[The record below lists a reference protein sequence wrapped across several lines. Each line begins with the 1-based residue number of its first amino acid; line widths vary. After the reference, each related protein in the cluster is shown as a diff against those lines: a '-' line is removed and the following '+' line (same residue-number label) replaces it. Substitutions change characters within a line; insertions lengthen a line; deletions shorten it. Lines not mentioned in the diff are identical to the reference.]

1 MSEALLS
8 VKRLKVSYGGIHAV
22 KGIDFTVN
30 AGEQVTLIGANGAGK
45 TSSLRALTGLQPF
58 EGDILFDGRSIRGMA
73 PHRLLQQG
81 LVMVPEGRGI
91 FTRLTVRENL
101 QLGAYARRDKPAVR
115 HDFERV
121 CATFPR
127 LNERL
132 NQPAGLLSGGEQQ
145 MVAMG
150 RALLSRPRLLIL
162 DEPSMGLAPIVV
174 EAIFSVIKQLARDG
188 VTISPIRAPPWPSR
202 SVWSTKASPAWS
214 ATGTPAPASRRRA
227 SITMPA
233 SPRWRRSPP
242 ATATRNKALT
252 PASA

>member
-58 EGDILFDGRSIRGMA
+58 EGDILFDSCSIRGA
-73 PHRLLQQG
+73 PPHRLLQRG

-101 QLGAYARRDKPAVR
+101 QLGAYARRDKSAVR
-115 HDFERV
+115 QDFERV

-127 LNERL
+127 LSERL
-132 NQPAGLLSGGEQQ
+132 HQPAGLLSGGEQQ

-174 EAIFSVIKQLARDG
+174 EAIFTVIKQLARDG
-188 VTISPIRAPPWPSR
+188 VTLLLVEQNARLALESTDRAYVLDSGSLSHSGR
-202 SVWSTKASPAWS
+202 SAEMLDDEKIKQIYL
-214 ATGTPAPASRRRA
+214 GE
-227 SITMPA
+227 
-233 SPRWRRSPP
+233 
-242 ATATRNKALT
+242 
-252 PASA
+252 

>member
-8 VKRLKVSYGGIHAV
+8 VKHLKVSYGGIHAV

-58 EGDILFDGRSIRGMA
+58 EGDILFDGCSIRGA
-73 PHRLLQQG
+73 PPHRLLQRG

-101 QLGAYARRDKPAVR
+101 QLGAYARRDKSAVR
-115 HDFERV
+115 QDFERV

-127 LNERL
+127 LSERL
-132 NQPAGLLSGGEQQ
+132 HQPAGLLSGGEQQ

-174 EAIFSVIKQLARDG
+174 EAIFTVIKQLARDG
-188 VTISPIRAPPWPSR
+188 VTLLLVEQNARLALESTDRAYVLDSGSLSHSGR
-202 SVWSTKASPAWS
+202 SAEMLDDEKIKQIYL
-214 ATGTPAPASRRRA
+214 GE
-227 SITMPA
+227 
-233 SPRWRRSPP
+233 
-242 ATATRNKALT
+242 
-252 PASA
+252 

>member
-58 EGDILFDGRSIRGMA
+58 EGDILFDGFSIRGVP
-73 PHRLLQQG
+73 PHRLLQRG

-101 QLGAYARRDKPAVR
+101 QLGAYARRDKSAVR
-115 HDFERV
+115 QDFERV

-127 LNERL
+127 LSERL
-132 NQPAGLLSGGEQQ
+132 HQPAGLLSGGEQQ

-174 EAIFSVIKQLARDG
+174 EAIFTVIKQLARDG
-188 VTISPIRAPPWPSR
+188 VTLLLVEQNARLALESTDRAYVLDSGSLSHSGR
-202 SVWSTKASPAWS
+202 SADMLDDEKIKQIYL
-214 ATGTPAPASRRRA
+214 GE
-227 SITMPA
+227 
-233 SPRWRRSPP
+233 
-242 ATATRNKALT
+242 
-252 PASA
+252 

>member
-58 EGDILFDGRSIRGMA
+58 EGDILFDGCSIRGA
-73 PHRLLQQG
+73 PPHRLLQRG

-91 FTRLTVRENL
+91 FPRLTVRENL
-101 QLGAYARRDKPAVR
+101 QLGAYARRDKSAVR
-115 HDFERV
+115 QDFERV

-127 LNERL
+127 LSERL
-132 NQPAGLLSGGEQQ
+132 HQPAGLLSGGEQQ

-174 EAIFSVIKQLARDG
+174 EAIFTVIKQLARDG
-188 VTISPIRAPPWPSR
+188 VTLLLVEQNARLALESTDRAYVLDSGSLSHSGR
-202 SVWSTKASPAWS
+202 SAEMLDDEKIKQIYL
-214 ATGTPAPASRRRA
+214 GE
-227 SITMPA
+227 
-233 SPRWRRSPP
+233 
-242 ATATRNKALT
+242 
-252 PASA
+252 

>member
-58 EGDILFDGRSIRGMA
+58 EGDILFDGCSIRGA
-73 PHRLLQQG
+73 PPHRLLQRG

-101 QLGAYARRDKPAVR
+101 QLGAYARRDKSAVR
-115 HDFERV
+115 QDFERV

-127 LNERL
+127 LSERL
-132 NQPAGLLSGGEQQ
+132 HQPAGLLSGGEQQ

-174 EAIFSVIKQLARDG
+174 EAIFTVIKQLAHDG
-188 VTISPIRAPPWPSR
+188 VTLLLVEQNARLALESTDRAYVLDSGSLSHSGR
-202 SVWSTKASPAWS
+202 SAEMLDDEKIKQIYL
-214 ATGTPAPASRRRA
+214 GE
-227 SITMPA
+227 
-233 SPRWRRSPP
+233 
-242 ATATRNKALT
+242 
-252 PASA
+252 